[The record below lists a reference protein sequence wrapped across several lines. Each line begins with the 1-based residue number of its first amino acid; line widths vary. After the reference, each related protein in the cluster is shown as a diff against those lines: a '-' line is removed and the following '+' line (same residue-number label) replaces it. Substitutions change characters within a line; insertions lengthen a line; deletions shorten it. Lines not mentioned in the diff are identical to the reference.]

1 MERGE
6 TRIMNSWLIWYRK
19 SEQLILGIS
28 GLLLALLVW
37 QMAAIL
43 ELFNPLLLSSPSQ
56 IVTAGVE
63 LTTNG
68 ELWTDFK
75 VTVIEFVVAFGGA
88 ILIGLVLGLLKGW
101 FSKVEYV
108 TDPFIWFFYS
118 TPLIAFYPL
127 LLIWFGLGFNTVV
140 VLGFL
145 FAVIPIT
152 VNTFAGV
159 KGMNQVL
166 VRAAKSFGANNAQI
180 LLKVALPSAMPMII
194 TGWRIGVERAL
205 IGVVVGEMFC
215 SNAGLGFRI
224 SFYGAQL
231 QTANLFV
238 SIVLVVL
245 FGLILTQLLRYI
257 ESRLLKWQK

>member
-1 MERGE
+1 MK
-6 TRIMNSWLIWYRK
+6 TWKNWYRK
-19 SEQLILGIS
+19 SEQVVLGTI
-28 GLLLALLVW
+28 GLLLVLMLW
-37 QMAAIL
+37 QMAAVL
-43 ELFNPLLLSSPSQ
+43 EWLNPLLMSSPAQ
-56 IVTAGVE
+56 IITAGLE
-63 LTTNG
+63 LTANG
-68 ELWTDFK
+68 EIWNDFK
-75 VTVIEFVVAFGGA
+75 VTIIEFLVAFGGA
-88 ILIGLVLGLLKGW
+88 IIVGLLLGLVMGW
-101 FSKVEYV
+101 FKRVEYAA
-108 TDPFIWFFYS
+108 DPFIWFLYS

-145 FAVIPIT
+145 FAVIPVT

-159 KGMNQVL
+159 KNMNPIL
-166 VRAAKSFGANNAQI
+166 VRAARSFGANNVNI
-180 LLKVALPSAMPMII
+180 LLKVALPSAMPMIV

-215 SNAGLGFRI
+215 SNVGLGYRI

-238 SIVLVVL
+238 AIVIVIL
-245 FGLILTQLLRYI
+245 FGLILTQLLRVI